1 MDGGLVDGGQREI
14 GESFLIGPIGYGCWR
29 LVTSSIAEATTV
41 VDTAVDCGMN
51 LIDVADVYGVD
62 HGGAGFGATEEML
75 GRVIASSPTLRQ
87 RLVIATKAGIV
98 PGVPYDSSSGH
109 LRDACD
115 ASLQRLGIE
124 TIDLFQLHRPDLFT
138 HPGEIA
144 DALVTLKE
152 QGKIQE
158 VGVSNH
164 TPAQIMALQAHL
176 PIEIVTTQP
185 EYSAANLTALRDGTL
200 DQAMELG
207 LTTLAWSPLGGGR
220 IGDGAGGGVRPE
232 LIATLDRL
240 AEREGTE
247 RSAIALAFVLCH
259 PASPVPLIGT
269 QQPERIKAA
278 VAALHVHLDRADL
291 YAIVEAS
298 EGVPLS

>member
-29 LVTSSIAEATTV
+29 LTTASLPEAATLIE
-41 VDTAVDCGMN
+41 TAIDCGMN
-51 LIDVADVYGVD
+51 LIDVADVYGLD
-62 HGGAGFGATEEML
+62 HGGSGAGAAEEIL
-75 GRVIASSPTLRQ
+75 GRVLASSPTLRQ
-87 RLVIATKAGIV
+87 RIVLATKVGIV
-98 PGVPYDSSSGH
+98 PGVPYDSSSRH

-115 ASLQRLGIE
+115 ASLARLGVD
-124 TIDLFQLHRPDLFT
+124 TIDLFQIHRPDLFT

-144 DALVTLKE
+144 DALVTLKD
-152 QGKIQE
+152 QGKIRE

-185 EYSAANLTALRDGTL
+185 EYSAANLRALRDGSL

-207 LTTLAWSPLGGGR
+207 LTTLAWSPLAGGR
-220 IGDGAGGGVRPE
+220 LGDDGGEGVRPA
-232 LIATLDRL
+232 LIAALDRL
-240 AEREGTE
+240 AEREGTD
-247 RSAIALAFVLCH
+247 RAAIALGFVLSH

-278 VAALHVHLDRADL
+278 VAALHVRLERRDVYDL
-291 YAIVEAS
+291 IEAS
-298 EGVPLS
+298 EGAPLA

>member
-1 MDGGLVDGGQREI
+1 
-14 GESFLIGPIGYGCWR
+14 
-29 LVTSSIAEATTV
+29 
-41 VDTAVDCGMN
+41 MN
-51 LIDVADVYGVD
+51 LIDIADVYGAD
-62 HGGAGFGATEEML
+62 QGGAGFGACEEML
-75 GRVIASSPTLRQ
+75 GRVIASSPTIRQ
-87 RLVIATKAGIV
+87 RMVIATKAGVV
-98 PGVPYDSSSGH
+98 PGDPYNSSSVH
-109 LRDACD
+109 LRTACE
-115 ASLQRLGIE
+115 ASLRRLGIG

-152 QGKIQE
+152 QGKIHE

-207 LTTLAWSPLGGGR
+207 LTTLAWGPLGGGR
-220 IGDGAGGGVRPE
+220 LGDGGGNANVASVRPA
-232 LIATLDRL
+232 LLATLDRL
-240 AEREGTE
+240 AEREGTD
-247 RSAIALAFVLCH
+247 RAAIALAFVLCH

-269 QQPERIKAA
+269 QQPDRIKVA
-278 VAALHVHLDRADL
+278 VAALRVCLDRSDL
-291 YAIVEAS
+291 YAIIEAS
-298 EGVPLS
+298 EGVPLP